1 MIYDDSNLPEFR
13 KVPIWT
19 FRVIV
24 HDVVDLLT
32 WCNSC
37 FDSHLALFP
46 RCIERYAERC
56 IGRAMSIAV
65 SSRRAVLST
74 VLSTVL
80 G

>member
-13 KVPIWT
+13 VPIWT

-24 HDVVDLLT
+24 HDVIDLLT
-32 WCNSC
+32 WCKSC
-37 FDSHLALFP
+37 FERHLALFP
-46 RCIERYAERC
+46 RRIERYAERC

-65 SSRRAVLST
+65 SSRRAMPST